1 MPLWLSKRSF
11 SWSPPLLKARGL
23 STPMSNRILEST
35 LEKQLP
41 AQRHSEDELR
51 EMNVELERH
60 VAKRT
65 AGLET
70 ANVELRQ
77 YVAERG
83 GLRIN

>member
-1 MPLWLSKRSF
+1 
-11 SWSPPLLKARGL
+11 
-23 STPMSNRILEST
+23 MSNRILEST
-35 LEKQLP
+35 LEKQLR

-60 VAKRT
+60 VAMRT

-83 GLRIN
+83 GLRFN